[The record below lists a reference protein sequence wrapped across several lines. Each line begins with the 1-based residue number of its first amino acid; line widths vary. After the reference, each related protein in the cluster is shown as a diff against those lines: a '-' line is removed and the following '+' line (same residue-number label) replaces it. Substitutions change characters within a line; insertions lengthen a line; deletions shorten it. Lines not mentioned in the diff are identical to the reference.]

1 MLNDYSDE
9 EIKADIM
16 YKLVRKG
23 CWGAKYLPLES
34 LVRWLS
40 KKIKKNGKRVRR
52 LIKELVKE
60 GYLLA
65 HKGGKTISLNPSLS
79 SGIIEYIERIIG

>member
-16 YKLVRKG
+16 YKLMRKG

-40 KKIKKNGKRVRR
+40 KKIRKNGKRVRR

-65 HKGGKTISLNPSLS
+65 RKGSKTISLNPSLS
-79 SGIIEYIERIIG
+79 SEIIEYIERIIG

>member
-16 YKLVRKG
+16 HKLMRKG

-40 KKIKKNGKRVRR
+40 KKIRKNGKRVRR

-65 HKGGKTISLNPSLS
+65 RKGSKTISLNPSLS
-79 SGIIEYIERIIG
+79 SEIIEYIERIIG